1 MGDPWDTNTQ
11 KKGKFKKKT
20 ETEVQETRSPTD
32 NDTMEA
38 KESKHLKD
46 SEVSSLRHNQLS

>member
-1 MGDPWDTNTQ
+1 ME
-11 KKGKFKKKT
+11 KEKFKKKT
-20 ETEVQETRSPTD
+20 ETEVQETGRSSID

-46 SEVSSLRHNQLS
+46 RELSNL